1 MFLSEPQLFL
11 CDTSLALACLKPSYC
26 HHLNG
31 EDALLPD
38 LALDQRRAWGGTLA
52 MWHSSLDPFVSILP
66 TTSSSVL
73 PLLLSVPGLTSSL
86 HIGLYLPTSG
96 KEAEFTLALTALDM
110 VLQDIAESHPSTPLY
125 IRGDWVQEPPTPSWT
140 CSCTAASPPS
150 PSPW

>member
-1 MFLSEPQLFL
+1 MSQKLRWPQLFKL
-11 CDTSLALACLKPSYC
+11 SIFFVFIFAFCFILFSMICTSCL
-26 HHLNG
+26 
-31 EDALLPD
+31 
-38 LALDQRRAWGGTLA
+38 
-52 MWHSSLDPFVSILP
+52 HSSLDPFVSILP